1 MTSSATFFEVVLFPL
16 SSLVTVP
23 SFMSISSLVL
33 DITIFFYKGL
43 SRNPEIGIPPSEF
56 CPIAGDWGELGIP
69 SLALM
74 FLMNCY

>member
-1 MTSSATFFEVVLFPL
+1 MTSLSNVFEVVLFLL

-56 CPIAGDWGELGIP
+56 CPISGDWGD
-69 SLALM
+69 
-74 FLMNCY
+74 